1 VTRPTPDRGSYV
13 PSTLTRVAAFIRP
26 FRWHL
31 AGLVLV
37 TGFLSVIAMLPPLLT
52 RAVIDRVI
60 AAGHREELFGI
71 GAYLIATAILA
82 ACCGYL
88 QVLGMA
94 YVGQT
99 FVTHVRAAVY
109 RHMLGLGMGY
119 FGRTS
124 TGKLVNRLMGDS
136 SVLQQMLSVTTV
148 QIVSDLVCAAFAI
161 TATVF
166 INWRLSIPLFAL
178 LILFVINYR
187 MNIGNLKRMTRAQ
200 RNAED
205 RVASGV
211 QTRLTAN
218 LTVKTFGAE
227 PRENATFRR
236 QSAFSL
242 ELARDTQVA
251 SAGFSLN
258 TMLLRDV
265 GRVAI
270 YFLGCAMA
278 LNGTA
283 TYGDVT
289 AFSAYAMQLLWPA
302 VRFSQ
307 LAQQLENV
315 RISADR
321 LFEILDEAPQVAQRP
336 DARDLGRAQGQVDF
350 DGVHF
355 AYVPDRP
362 VLQGFDLHV
371 SPGETVALVGPTGCG
386 KTTVLSLLM
395 RLFDTNSGTVK
406 IDGLDVRDITVPS
419 LRRQFGIVLQE
430 SMLFTVSIADNIRYA
445 RPSASRAEVEH
456 AARIAEIYDDI
467 AALPRG
473 FDAVIGDRNVQLSV
487 GQKQR
492 LAIARAVL
500 ANPAILVMDE
510 ATSALDSRS
519 ERAIQLAM
527 ERFLK
532 NRTAFIV
539 AHRLS
544 TIRNANRIVLLDAGR
559 IAEIGSHDEL
569 VARPDGRYRHLYDT
583 YSGKGIILED
593 E

>member
-1 VTRPTPDRGSYV
+1 MAS
-13 PSTLTRVAAFIRP
+13 SLTRVAAFIRP

-31 AGLVLV
+31 IGLVLI

-60 AAGHREELFGI
+60 ADGYHEELFGI
-71 GAYLIATAILA
+71 GVYLIVTAVLA
-82 ACCGYL
+82 SLGGFL
-88 QVLGMA
+88 QVQGMA
-94 YVGQT
+94 YIGQT
-99 FVTHVRAAVY
+99 FVMRVRAAVY
-109 RHMLGLGMGY
+109 RHMLNLGMGY
-119 FGRTS
+119 FSRAS

-166 INWRLSIPLFAL
+166 INWRLSIPLFL
-178 LILFVINYR
+178 LLGLFVFNYR
-187 MNIGNLKRMTRAQ
+187 LKIGKLKRLTRAQ
-200 RNAED
+200 RDAED

-211 QTRLTAN
+211 QTRLSAN

-227 PRENATFRR
+227 SREHNVFRR

-242 ELARDTQVA
+242 ELAHDTRVA

-270 YFLGCAMA
+270 YFIGCAMA
-278 LNGTA
+278 LNGSA

-307 LAQQLENV
+307 LAQELENV
-315 RISADR
+315 RISAER
-321 LFEILDEAPQVAQRP
+321 LFEILDEAPQIQERPGAQTIGQCTGRVEFDKVA
-336 DARDLGRAQGQVDF
+336 F
-350 DGVHF
+350 S
-355 AYVPDRP
+355 YVPDRP
-362 VLQGFDLHV
+362 ILQDFSLEV
-371 SPGETVALVGPTGCG
+371 SAGETIALVGPTGCG

-395 RLFDTNSGTVK
+395 RLYDVNDGAIRLDG
-406 IDGLDVRDITVPS
+406 IDLRDVAIPC
-419 LRRQFGIVLQE
+419 LRKQFGIVLQE

-445 RPSASRAEVEH
+445 RPSAAREEIE
-456 AARIAEIYDDI
+456 AAAKVAEIYDDI
-467 AALPRG
+467 MTLPQG
-473 FDAVIGDRNVQLSV
+473 FDSIFGDRDVQLSV

-510 ATSALDSRS
+510 ATSALDSQS
-519 ERAIQLAM
+519 ERAIQIAM

-544 TIRNANRIVLLDAGR
+544 TIRNANRIVMMDAGR
-559 IAEIGSHDEL
+559 IVESGNHQEL
-569 VARPDGRYRHLYDT
+569 LAIPDGRYRKLHDT
-583 YSGKGIILED
+583 YSGKGIILD
-593 E
+593 HD

>member
-1 VTRPTPDRGSYV
+1 
-13 PSTLTRVAAFIRP
+13 
-26 FRWHL
+26 
-31 AGLVLV
+31 
-37 TGFLSVIAMLPPLLT
+37 MLPPLLT

-60 AAGHREELFGI
+60 AAGHHEELFGI
-71 GAYLIATAILA
+71 GVYLITTAVLA
-82 ACCGYL
+82 AGCSYL

-94 YVGQT
+94 YIGQN
-99 FVTHVRAAVY
+99 FVTHVRGAVY

-178 LILFVINYR
+178 LVLFVLNYSL
-187 MNIGNLKRMTRAQ
+187 NIGGLKRRTRAQ
-200 RNAED
+200 RSAED
-205 RVASGV
+205 RVAGGV
-211 QTRLTAN
+211 QSRLTAN

-227 PRENATFRR
+227 PRENAAFRR

-265 GRVAI
+265 GRVII
-270 YFLGCAMA
+270 YFLGCAMV

-321 LFEILDEAPQVAQRP
+321 LFEILDEAPQVQERP
-336 DARDLGRAQGQVDF
+336 EACDLGRARGQVDF
-350 DGVHF
+350 ENVHF
-355 AYVPDRP
+355 AYTPDRP
-362 VLQGFDLHV
+362 IIKGFDLHV
-371 SPGETVALVGPTGCG
+371 RAGETVALVGPTGCG

-395 RLFDTNSGTVK
+395 RLFDVKSGTVR
-406 IDGLDVRDITVPS
+406 IDGLDVRDITTSS

-445 RPSASRAEVEH
+445 RPSATRAEVEA
-456 AARIAEIYDDI
+456 AARVAEIYDDI
-467 AALPRG
+467 AALPHG
-473 FDAVIGDRNVQLSV
+473 FNAVIGDRDVQLSV

-510 ATSALDSRS
+510 ATSALDSQS
-519 ERAIQLAM
+519 ERAIQIAM
-527 ERFLK
+527 EHFLK

-544 TIRNANRIVLLDAGR
+544 TIRNAHRLILIEAGEIV
-559 IAEIGSHDEL
+559 EIGSHAEL
-569 VARPDGRYRHLYDT
+569 IVRPQGRYRHLYDT
-583 YSGKGIILED
+583 YSGKGLLLTD